1 MVLCFKK
8 FLTRSEKKKVP
19 VLEKTFA
26 MIRKNI
32 RTVKIVLAAL
42 TFLIDLLSFQ
52 RFKQAKKYGVIIE
65 DFSLFSSIFA
75 LN

>member
-8 FLTRSEKKKVP
+8 FLTRSEKKKVL

-42 TFLIDLLSFQ
+42 SFLINLLSFQ
-52 RFKQAKKYGVIIE
+52 RFK
-65 DFSLFSSIFA
+65 
-75 LN
+75 